1 MARRKV
7 DLNWMTTPA
16 RAAAIDAAIGSSSM
30 GRFAANGNAA
40 GDSSAIRSRPVV
52 RFWEG
57 CEEGGYTSTHLSSA
71 PMSLGWYDGYTQEVL
86 SANLA
91 RPGLSEFW
99 RSWDNC
105 TALACDRNLFED
117 IKEKISFGLLYC
129 ECRHEISR
137 SHPPSR
143 FADTPARGGG
153 RGLLPARLCA
163 SGHLRPGPHSAVAAD
178 EDVSDHGAAR
188 AAWDD
193 QWR

>member
-1 MARRKV
+1 
-7 DLNWMTTPA
+7 MTTPA

-105 TALACDRNLFED
+105 TGLACDRNLFED

-129 ECRHEISR
+129 ERRISHLPFRDLLTRACLRQGRTTRQALCIRSPPALHSPCRR
-137 SHPPSR
+137 
-143 FADTPARGGG
+143 
-153 RGLLPARLCA
+153 C
-163 SGHLRPGPHSAVAAD
+163 
-178 EDVSDHGAAR
+178 
-188 AAWDD
+188 
-193 QWR
+193 